1 MVMSAAG
8 PHDAPFKNLRVALW
22 LPQAVLEH
30 GRAPFSREP
39 MAKDMSATA
48 VSMSADFGSS
58 AWKAQAGK
66 EGTGTAAAAAG
77 QQRQWP
83 HL

>member
-1 MVMSAAG
+1 LLTQQ
-8 PHDAPFKNLRVALW
+8 LRRSFEDLETILCVAL
-22 LPQAVLEH
+22 QAVLEH

-48 VSMSADFGSS
+48 VSMSTDFGSS
-58 AWKAQAGK
+58 LWKVQAGK
-66 EGTGTAAAAAG
+66 EGTGAAASPG